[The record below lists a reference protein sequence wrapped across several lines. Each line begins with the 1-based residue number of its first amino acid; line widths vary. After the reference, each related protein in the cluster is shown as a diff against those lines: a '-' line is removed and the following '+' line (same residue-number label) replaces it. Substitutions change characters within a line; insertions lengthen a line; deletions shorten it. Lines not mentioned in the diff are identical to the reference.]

1 MWNISFIFLSVLFLS
16 YCKPK
21 NIDPQTPCEEL
32 ADFKIYEKVEFLK
45 TNSLPSEVFYYK
57 ESIENDTFCM
67 AQGVSGHR
75 VFFEAKYEGA
85 SKYEWWIGD
94 DPEPYIGRVISI
106 LFWDK
111 YIQGNPAV
119 IPIKLVVTRKDREDC
134 NQNGQYTKTKNITL
148 LRPNK
153 APWIGKYLS
162 YDDNNQPQI
171 IEVVS
176 FSDGTGYTFNLKYVI
191 GQGEC
196 NALVENSIGYG
207 TAFLFYFHRDGW
219 GTPTSQ
225 QNCFARYGHGYLDP
239 KNRNKLILEYS
250 LEKFYLGST
259 EPRNFPYTPKTITA
273 YRLPN

>member
-1 MWNISFIFLSVLFLS
+1 MKITHYQLMWNISFIFLSVLFLS

-32 ADFKIYEKVEFLK
+32 ADFKIYEKPKFQKVGSRHDNIWYE
-45 TNSLPSEVFYYK
+45 EI
-57 ESIENDTFCM
+57 IENDTFCM
-67 AQGVSGHR
+67 AQGVSDHR
-75 VFFEAKYEGA
+75 AFFEAKYEGG

-94 DPEPYIGRVISI
+94 DPEPYIGRVVSI

-153 APWIGKYLS
+153 APCTGKYLA
-162 YDDNNQPQI
+162 YDDNNQPQV
-171 IEVVS
+171 IEVS
-176 FSDGTGYTFNLKYVI
+176 AFSYGDTWDLKYVI
-191 GQGEC
+191 GQGQC
-196 NALVENSIGYG
+196 NKLVLSEIRYT
-207 TAFLFYFHRDGW
+207 TAYSFAIINQGI
-219 GTPTSQ
+219 TPTGSPE
-225 QNCFARYGHGYLDP
+225 NCFARHGRGYLDP
-239 KNRNKLILEYS
+239 KNRNKLILEYA
-250 LEKFYLGST
+250 LETLYPSSY
-259 EPRNFPYTPKTITA
+259 PYTPKTITA